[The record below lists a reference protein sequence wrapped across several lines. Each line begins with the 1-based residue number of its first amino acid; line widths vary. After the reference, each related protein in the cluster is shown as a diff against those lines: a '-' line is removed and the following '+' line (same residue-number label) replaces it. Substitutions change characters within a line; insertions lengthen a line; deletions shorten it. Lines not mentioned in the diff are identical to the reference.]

1 MRKADVRKAM
11 GLYFIMGTSNISA
24 APNSSLLHSREPLAV
39 LEAALRGGITCFQL
53 REKGENALQGDA
65 LIGFAKKCQ
74 ALCRLYRVPFIIND
88 DVDLALALNAD
99 GVHVGQDDEQ
109 AALVRKRIGP
119 DKWLGVSTHNAEE
132 VKLAEDIGA
141 DYVGVGP
148 IYPTATKLDASA
160 VVGPGLIEEIRSA
173 FPDMPLVGI
182 GGISMDNFAPTLHA
196 GADGVAVISAIASAE
211 NPLEAAKSL
220 SKEIISIL
228 NK

>member
-1 MRKADVRKAM
+1 MRQADVRKAM
-11 GLYFIMGTSNISA
+11 GLYFIMGT
-24 APNSSLLHSREPLAV
+24 PNVHNQEPLAV

-65 LIGFAKKCQ
+65 LLGFAKKCQ

-132 VKLAEDIGA
+132 VKLAEEIGA
-141 DYVGVGP
+141 DYVGIGP

-160 VVGPGLIEEIRSA
+160 VVGPVLIEKIRIA
-173 FPDMPLVGI
+173 FPDMPIVGI
-182 GGISMDNFAPTLHA
+182 GGLALANSGLALQA

-211 NPLEAAKSL
+211 NPMNAAKAF
-220 SKEIISIL
+220 SKL
-228 NK
+228 LK

>member
-11 GLYFIMGTSNISA
+11 GLYFIMGTPNIR
-24 APNSSLLHSREPLAV
+24 NQEPLAV

-65 LIGFAKKCQ
+65 LLGFAKKCQ
-74 ALCRLYRVPFIIND
+74 AMCRLYRVPFIIND

-119 DKWLGVSTHNAEE
+119 DKWLGVSTHNSDE
-132 VKLAEDIGA
+132 VKLAEEIGA
-141 DYVGVGP
+141 DYVGIGP

-160 VVGPGLIEEIRSA
+160 VVGPELIEEIRNT
-173 FPDMPLVGI
+173 FPDMPTVGI
-182 GGISMDNFAPTLHA
+182 GGLTLANSGLALQA

-211 NPLEAAKSL
+211 NPMDAAKAF
-220 SKEIISIL
+220 SKL
-228 NK
+228 LT